1 MIDLPEN
8 ASLDVVDHLIAEAEE
23 HRIEQ
28 VALIE
33 HLSRLAQSTVDAES
47 QLRQIEEILSALL
60 CRRAYLHAAQEKP

>member
-1 MIDLPEN
+1 MVDLPEDTP
-8 ASLDVVDHLIAEAEE
+8 LDVVDHLIAEAEA

-33 HLSRLAQSTVDAES
+33 HLTRQAQSTTAAEQ
-47 QLRQIEEILSALL
+47 QLTQIEEILSALL

>member
-1 MIDLPEN
+1 MVDLPEDTP
-8 ASLDVVDHLIAEAEE
+8 LDVVDHLIAEAEE

-47 QLRQIEEILSALL
+47 QLSQIEEILATLL
-60 CRRAYLHAAQEKP
+60 RRRAYLQAS

>member
-1 MIDLPEN
+1 MAMVDLPEDTK
-8 ASLDVVDHLIAEAEE
+8 LDVVDHLIAEAEE

-47 QLRQIEEILSALL
+47 QLSQIEEILATLL
-60 CRRAYLHAAQEKP
+60 RRRAYLQAS

>member
-1 MIDLPEN
+1 MVDLPEDTK
-8 ASLDVVDHLIAEAEE
+8 LDVVDHLIAEAEE

-47 QLRQIEEILSALL
+47 QLSQIEEILATLL
-60 CRRAYLHAAQEKP
+60 RRRAYLQAS